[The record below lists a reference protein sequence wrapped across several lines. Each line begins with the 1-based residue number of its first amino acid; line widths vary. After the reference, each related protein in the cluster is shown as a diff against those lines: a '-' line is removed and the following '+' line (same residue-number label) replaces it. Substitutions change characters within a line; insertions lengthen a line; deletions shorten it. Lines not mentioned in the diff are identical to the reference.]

1 MTTMAQSDDALPR
14 LARAADRIAD
24 ALEHLVRTSAAR
36 GPQPRLGV
44 ARAPSDNSRLDAVN
58 LTQDGILFALVQN
71 TGDADT
77 TLVEPT
83 VQLGEVHAVGGI
95 IDRNS
100 RSQPSGPVPAAKT
113 GPGVAVQFELG
124 RQAHVLAGL
133 PLVLRLPHRPGRF
146 PGMTV
151 LEVRMEPTGTSE
163 GRPGWRQVD
172 ARELPDTDAPA

>member
-1 MTTMAQSDDALPR
+1 MPQSDDPLPR
-14 LARAADRIAD
+14 LARAAERIAD

-36 GPQPRLGV
+36 GPHPRLGV
-44 ARAPSDNSRLDAVN
+44 ARAPSDASRLDPVN
-58 LTQDGILFALVQN
+58 LTQDGKLLALVQN

-83 VQLGEVHAVGGI
+83 VQLGEVQAVGGM

-100 RSQPSGPVPAAKT
+100 RSQPSAPVPAAEA
-113 GPGVAVQFELG
+113 GPGVVVQFELG
-124 RQAHVLAGL
+124 RQAHGLADL

-151 LEVRMEPTGTSE
+151 LEVQMHPTGISE

-172 ARELPDTDAPA
+172 ARELPDSDAPS

>member
-1 MTTMAQSDDALPR
+1 M
-14 LARAADRIAD
+14 
-24 ALEHLVRTSAAR
+24 
-36 GPQPRLGV
+36 
-44 ARAPSDNSRLDAVN
+44 
-58 LTQDGILFALVQN
+58 LFALVQN

-83 VQLGEVHAVGGI
+83 VQLGEGHAVGGI

-100 RSQPSGPVPAAKT
+100 RSQPAGLVPAAKA

-133 PLVLRLPHRPGRF
+133 PLLLRLPHRPGRF

-151 LEVRMEPTGTSE
+151 LEVQMEPTGSSE

-172 ARELPDTDAPA
+172 ARELP